1 MENGIKKNNTSVEY
15 VAMTHFTA
23 SYHAVCHT
31 TPTDQKSLV
40 LCGTYAMT
48 FTFIFKRDT
57 FLDKREVARTVRSE
71 CGKDLVPERHN
82 FCAHLVLKTRS
93 AYERKCVMQLTEA
106 VELLGWIVENEI
118 WRVAKFFRLHTEG
131 W

>member
-1 MENGIKKNNTSVEY
+1 MENGIKQTIPVY

-71 CGKDLVPERHN
+71 CGKDLYPRDTIS
-82 FCAHLVLKTRS
+82 VLTW
-93 AYERKCVMQLTEA
+93 Y
-106 VELLGWIVENEI
+106 
-118 WRVAKFFRLHTEG
+118 
-131 W
+131 